1 MFLYKTHLG
10 FGFTL
15 HEFVIGIVTTHTW
28 SLILICF
35 YRCHKS
41 NWVGVRM
48 KISKWVHP
56 TLTLPQENKNQ
67 YEGDVDNNTPPMAV
81 SVFHRNQHPTP
92 NTVRWRSYGSLH
104 SWPLYWRLPLWPPMA
119 SLLRITLVLRQGNKN
134 HNKATCNGC
143 INTNGLGK

>member
-81 SVFHRNQHPTP
+81 SVFHRNQHPKP
-92 NTVRWRSYGSLH
+92 NTQHGQVKVIWLPPFVATLLEVALMTPYGFL
-104 SWPLYWRLPLWPPMA
+104 
-119 SLLRITLVLRQGNKN
+119 IEN
-134 HNKATCNGC
+134 
-143 INTNGLGK
+143 NTSAQARKQKP